1 MFSNWTTLQNFQRTD
16 LTRTLLLDIMT
27 RTVLWQSVQCGT
39 QACSPCTKA
48 AALSLQ
54 EFPNAP
60 LDGADA
66 ALDADLPAEGDG
78 EAAFMNEPLYDERGN
93 IVGEPVYDDD
103 GNVVDYI
110 QEGLYDDE
118 ENPPDEEEGLPEE
131 YADLEGKPC
140 WPALLCEI

>member
-1 MFSNWTTLQNFQRTD
+1 M
-16 LTRTLLLDIMT
+16 
-27 RTVLWQSVQCGT
+27 
-39 QACSPCTKA
+39 
-48 AALSLQ
+48 SLQ
-54 EFPNAP
+54 EFPDAP
-60 LDGADA
+60 LDGPDE

-78 EAAFMNEPLYDERGN
+78 EVAFMNEPLYDEHGN
-93 IVGEPVYDDD
+93 VVGEPVYDDD

-140 WPALLCEI
+140 WPALSCGI